1 MSCLEKAKCRCK
13 LGIREIMKA
22 VNAGQDAAGNYYQ
35 GTDWAGSMSELTTIQ
50 SHPPKK
56 KFRTKEFSSLFFNSI
71 AYDALTAPAP
81 FNAKVLFYC
90 PGSQFRLGPP
100 ENLSSVI
107 NPSLIPRKY

>member
-1 MSCLEKAKCRCK
+1 
-13 LGIREIMKA
+13 MKA

-81 FNAKVLFYC
+81 FNAKDLLTARAVSL
-90 PGSQFRLGPP
+90 GSAHLTIYPQSPIHL
-100 ENLSSVI
+100 LS
-107 NPSLIPRKY
+107 L